1 MLGMMRSSSSV
12 EVEAMLSKIGG
23 VRVPS
28 VVVTGDSGMRLIG
41 LCVVLGA
48 VALVVMG
55 VVDVLGFSLV
65 LANVVRRLSSIG
77 VGDFGFTYE

>member
-1 MLGMMRSSSSV
+1 M
-12 EVEAMLSKIGG
+12 SKIGG